1 MLIIFSLTKILT
13 KETRKKNGY
22 GKTCQ
27 YERNKGWWRTVG
39 MHLEKNKLCMWEA
52 PKPCPGR
59 TGGRPGAMQSGEKKL
74 RWEWGA
80 ALNPTGSKGKG
91 WLSKNFKD
99 VFIDLKGKLR
109 ERERKRALIHWFTP
123 QVPPTAGG
131 NGMKW
136 WVYCNAMQR
145 RSKHIHMR
153 DLQEAHLKI
162 HHLKTVHRS
171 QKLLHANKLSSG
183 PFSNNVV
190 EYPHISH

>member
-1 MLIIFSLTKILT
+1 MAVGKHVNMNATRVGGEQWECIWKRTSCACGKHPNPALGEQVEDLEPCSL
-13 KETRKKNGY
+13 ERRNSGGNGEQHWTR
-22 GKTCQ
+22 
-27 YERNKGWWRTVG
+27 
-39 MHLEKNKLCMWEA
+39 LEA
-52 PKPCPGR
+52 
-59 TGGRPGAMQSGEKKL
+59 
-74 RWEWGA
+74 
-80 ALNPTGSKGKG
+80 KGKDDCP
-91 WLSKNFKD
+91 KIFKD

-109 ERERKRALIHWFTP
+109 EREKKRALIHWFTP

-136 WVYCNAMQR
+136 WVYCNTMQR